1 MEHISNLMPEIKKEL
16 APTEQKPSEIGKT
29 NLEIALK
36 ASLVKNDTDGI
47 QKVLKYVMLLVGIR
61 SNNLPDELEKTVLIN
76 FIQSNY
82 GGHTIAEIRLA
93 FELAING
100 QLDIEDVKCYENFSV
115 LYFST
120 IMNSYRRWAA
130 QEFKQV
136 VKVEPPPQVLL
147 TDEQLENIH
156 RQDIENFYQRCLA
169 GRVPEKTPDYFK
181 AILVKDGLMK
191 QEDNLVAF
199 FVNRLNNGSKNIYV
213 KED

>member
-1 MEHISNLMPEIKKEL
+1 MPDIKKEQAL
-16 APTEQKPSEIGKT
+16 TEHKPSEIGKT

-36 ASLVKNDTDGI
+36 SNLIKNDPEGVGKT
-47 QKVLKYVMLLVGIR
+47 LRYVMVLIGIR
-61 SNNLPDELEKTVLIN
+61 ANNLPDELEKTVLIN

-115 LYFST
+115 LYFAS
-120 IMNSYRRWAA
+120 IMNSYRRWSA

-136 VKVEPPPQVLL
+136 VKSDPPEQVLL

-199 FVNRLNNGSKNIYV
+199 FVNRLNNNSKNIYV

>member
-1 MEHISNLMPEIKKEL
+1 
-16 APTEQKPSEIGKT
+16 
-29 NLEIALK
+29 
-36 ASLVKNDTDGI
+36 
-47 QKVLKYVMLLVGIR
+47 MLLVGLR
-61 SNNLPDELEKTVLIN
+61 ANNLPDDLEKTVLIN

-100 QLDIEDVKCYENFSV
+100 QLELKNEEITSYENFSV
-115 LYFST
+115 LYFSR
-120 IMNSYRRWAA
+120 IMNAYQKWSA

-199 FVNRLNNGSKNIYV
+199 FVNRLNNNSKNIYV
-213 KED
+213 KSE